1 MVIFVDPWHSHC
13 YLAFGSEAVT
23 TCFCRGWDS
32 NTTTMVRDVVLIT
45 SNTCNQWRR
54 LLYNSAINIGVF
66 FNICLCFVHIIHYN
80 NTMNTFCSH
89 WSSRKYWF
97 TFKYLATFKM
107 IILLSFFFRMRYVY
121 LQERVK
127 NTVSTLEARFFSKT
141 TYDRV

>member
-1 MVIFVDPWHSHC
+1 MVIFVDPWHSHLLSSVWQWSSY
-13 YLAFGSEAVT
+13 YLFLSRLGYEHHHHGT
-23 TCFCRGWDS
+23 
-32 NTTTMVRDVVLIT
+32 
-45 SNTCNQWRR
+45 WRR
-54 LLYNSAINIGVF
+54 INNVKYMQSMTKSSVQFCYKYRVF
-66 FNICLCFVHIIHYN
+66 LNICLCFGHIIHYN
-80 NTMNTFCSH
+80 NTMNTFCLH